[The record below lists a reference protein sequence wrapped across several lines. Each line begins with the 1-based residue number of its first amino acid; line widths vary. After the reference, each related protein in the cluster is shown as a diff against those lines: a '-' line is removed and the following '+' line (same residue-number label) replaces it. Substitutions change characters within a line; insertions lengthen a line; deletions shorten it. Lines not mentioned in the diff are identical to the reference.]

1 MFDGLQRR
9 LNKTAHLM
17 GFRIS
22 YAVVSGVYSLQLAA
36 EQVGAFVA
44 NNIDLVLTPR
54 GTSSALSLVPGR
66 SQTGIVKMF
75 AGGRGELTIS
85 STSTDG
91 GDPIIAAT
99 GQSIHLR
106 LRNRGT
112 GSTYINDD
120 TMNSVAIG
128 AGNTEGFIFSRT
140 VGNSTL
146 DVSSYNG
153 GVVKFILGGRATTAG
168 ALDVPTDTIIQG
180 RDRLAGDTTVIVGGP
195 LTVRGGNG
203 ASGSAGAA
211 NGAHLNLAAGMGY
224 GTGTRG
230 QVRLGYDGANVFRVT
245 VRNTILGLNGYTS
258 TTADPTT
265 TELATAGDFG
275 IHKNTTSGTVFLA
288 FNDAGTIK
296 KVALT

>member
-9 LNKTAHLM
+9 VRNTAHLM

-22 YAVVSGVYSLQLAA
+22 YSIASGVYSLQLAA

-75 AGGRGELTIS
+75 AGGRGELKIS
-85 STSTDG
+85 STSTDA

-99 GQSIHLR
+99 GGSAHLHVQSNTGGNLYLQGNKRPIVMGDLAG
-106 LRNRGT
+106 GT
-112 GSTYINDD
+112 T
-120 TMNSVAIG
+120 
-128 AGNTEGFIFSRT
+128 GFSFAANPTRWD
-140 VGNSTL
+140 L
-146 DVSSYNG
+146 WSYNSA
-153 GVVKFILGGRATTAG
+153 GVTIVLGGRDIDT
-168 ALDVPTDTIIQG
+168 ALDVPGDVVIQTRNRPAASTFVIAAG
-180 RDRLAGDTTVIVGGP
+180 RLIF
-195 LTVRGGNG
+195 RGGAG
-203 ASGSAGAA
+203 ASSSAGAA
-211 NGAHLNLAAGMGY
+211 HGGHVSLLGGQGF
-224 GTGTRG
+224 GTGLRG
-230 QVRLGYDGANVFRVT
+230 QVQLGYDGVNVGRVT

-275 IHKNTTSGTVFLA
+275 IHKNTTSGTVYLA
-288 FNDAGTIK
+288 FNDGGTIK
-296 KVALT
+296 KVALA